1 MPASFPKDFLWGVA
15 TSSYQIEGAAKEDG
29 RGESI
34 WDRFA
39 HTPGKVSG
47 GATGNVACDHYH
59 RYPEDVQLMRS
70 LGVNAYRF
78 SIAWP
83 RVLPDG
89 TGAVNLKG
97 LDFYDRLVDE
107 LLEAKIAP
115 MATLYHW
122 DLPQALED
130 RGGWGSRETAYAFAG
145 YAGTVAR
152 RLGDRVNL
160 WITHNEMWCT
170 AFLGYMLGIFAPGKS
185 DPKLALQVAHNV
197 LLSHGLAVPE
207 IRAAAPGVQVG
218 IAPNLTPAY
227 PVSASP
233 EDAAAVHRFDGFFN
247 RWFIDPLAGRGYP
260 QDMVELYGSAVP
272 DILPDDM
279 QIIAAPID
287 FLGVNY
293 YNPVQIGDDPAAAPL
308 FTRRVDD
315 PSLPR
320 TADREYDPDWLYRLL
335 VRLKDEYTFPALVI
349 TENGAAFPDELS
361 DDGHVHDEGRV
372 RFLQVHFEAAE
383 RALAAGVPLKG
394 YCVWSLMDNFEWA
407 AGYDLRYGITY
418 VDFETQQRVIKDSGL
433 FYRQWIEKQLAVQEV
448 HQDTGAMDS
457 L

>member
-1 MPASFPKDFLWGVA
+1 MPSSFPTDFLWGVA
-15 TSSYQIEGAAKEDG
+15 TSSYQIEGAVHEDG

-47 GATGNVACDHYH
+47 GATGDIACDHYH

-83 RVLPDG
+83 RIYPAG
-89 TGAVNLKG
+89 AGAVNPKG

-107 LLEAKIAP
+107 LLANGITP
-115 MATLYHW
+115 VPTLYHW

-130 RGGWGSRETAYAFAG
+130 QGGWGSRDTAYAFAA
-145 YAGTVAR
+145 YASTVAN
-152 RLGDRVNL
+152 RLGDRVKM

-170 AFLGYMLGIFAPGKS
+170 AFLGYMMGFFAPGKS
-185 DPKLALQVAHNV
+185 DPKLALQAAHHV

-207 IRAAAPGVQVG
+207 IRSAVPDARVG
-218 IAPNLTPAY
+218 IAPNLLPVYPATD
-227 PVSASP
+227 SP

-260 QDMVELYGSAVP
+260 DDMLALYGPAVP
-272 DILPDDM
+272 EILPGDM
-279 QIIAAPID
+279 ETIAAPID

-293 YNPVQIGDDPAAAPL
+293 YNPGQIAHDPDAAPL
-308 FTRRVDD
+308 FTRQVAD
-315 PSLPR
+315 PRLPR
-320 TADREYDPDWLYRLL
+320 TADREYAPEWLYRLL
-335 VRLKDEYTFPALVI
+335 VRLKDEYPFPELFI

-361 DDGHVHDEGRV
+361 EDGQVHDEGRV
-372 RFLQVHFEAAE
+372 RFLQVHFDAAE
-383 RALAAGVPLKG
+383 RAVAAGVPLRG
-394 YCVWSLMDNFEWA
+394 FFVWSLMDNFEWA
-407 AGYDLRYGITY
+407 VGYDLRYGITY
-418 VDFETQQRVIKDSGL
+418 VDYETQQRTLKDSGL
-433 FYRQWIEKQLAVQEV
+433 FYKQWLVV
-448 HQDTGAMDS
+448 R
-457 L
+457 